1 MSEFFIDIKS
11 YEGHYKISNMGNI
24 LSLKNNTS
32 KIIKPIIDAYGYYFV
47 NLSKNGIVQVLKVH
61 QLMAINFLNHK
72 PGGYKIIVDH
82 INNNSLDNRLEN
94 LQVITQRKNASKD
107 KKGTSKFTGVYW
119 DKSRNKWKASI
130 WIDDRRVS
138 LGRFDN

>member
-61 QLMAINFLNHK
+61 QLMATSFASE
-72 PGGYKIIVDH
+72 
-82 INNNSLDNRLEN
+82 SL
-94 LQVITQRKNASKD
+94 
-107 KKGTSKFTGVYW
+107 
-119 DKSRNKWKASI
+119 
-130 WIDDRRVS
+130 
-138 LGRFDN
+138 RFPST